1 MAHRIC
7 LHGAC
12 TWRAAS
18 VAVEERFDHPYVC
31 ANLQANTFRTVY
43 EPLFYQ
49 HQVDLVFAG
58 HTHA

>member
-1 MAHRIC
+1 MPAEAIQLGMPQVLPSSSALVTPLC
-7 LHGAC
+7 VP
-12 TWRAAS
+12 T
-18 VAVEERFDHPYVC
+18 
-31 ANLQANTFRTVY
+31 LQANTFRTVY